1 MTSEL
6 VSPVQV
12 KDFPRILEV
21 WEASVRATHD
31 FISEADIQFFKP
43 LVQGVLPQMP
53 VLTCVRDNQR
63 QVIGFLGLEGEKV
76 EMLFIDPQW
85 RNQGIGRRLLRQAIQ
100 VHGAKTLDVNEQN
113 PQAVGF
119 YLNLGFEVVGR
130 SETDGIGKPF
140 PLLHMRLG
148 GTGVEVNQ
156 KLGST

>member
-12 KDFPRILEV
+12 KDFPRVLEV

-53 VLTCVRDNQR
+53 VLTCVRDNQG

-85 RNQGIGRRLLRQAIQ
+85 RNQGIGRRLLRQAIH
-100 VHGAKTLDVNEQN
+100 VHGATALDVNEQN
-113 PQAVGF
+113 PQAVNF
-119 YLNLGFEVVGR
+119 YLKMGFEVVGR
-130 SETDGIGKPF
+130 SETDGTGKPF

-148 GTGVEVNQ
+148 ETRV
-156 KLGST
+156 